1 MAEQSVTLNPGE
13 SKVVTFE
20 AVAHEAKVYQVTVNG
35 LSGSFVATSPPVA
48 SLSGYVTEAGEA
60 IAGAE
65 VTVVEHT
72 GFMEANVYRIYSG
85 ANGFYSME
93 NMVFEN
99 RPIVVDISVE
109 AVGYTMIK
117 LVDAILAEG
126 DNTLNFEMTAPPPVP
141 EVVLSNLVI
150 EPSEVMVGERVY
162 IRVTGTNYSDA
173 YYKAK
178 TVVFKIDGVVVK
190 ALTYNLAPGRSMEY
204 VYSFIPFEAGTYTVE
219 ADGLYGSLVVIEMP
233 PTDIEL
239 SNLIIIPTNPIA
251 YERIYFKVTAT
262 NYGDV
267 KETRQ
272 ILCRFNGRT
281 VMPQTVTLSPGE
293 SKVVTFSVMLF
304 GPGTF
309 TVVIDGLTGTFEVI

>member
-1 MAEQSVTLNPGE
+1 MASKEVTLTPGGSE
-13 SKVVTFE
+13 VVTFE
-20 AVAHEAKVYQVTVNG
+20 VTPSEARIYQVAVNG
-35 LSGSFVATSPPVA
+35 LTGSFVAIPV
-48 SLSGYVTEAGEA
+48 
-60 IAGAE
+60 
-65 VTVVEHT
+65 
-72 GFMEANVYRIYSG
+72 
-85 ANGFYSME
+85 
-93 NMVFEN
+93 
-99 RPIVVDISVE
+99 
-109 AVGYTMIK
+109 
-117 LVDAILAEG
+117 
-126 DNTLNFEMTAPPPVP
+126 VP
-141 EVVLSNLVI
+141 EVVLSDLEI
-150 EPSEVMVGERVY
+150 EPAEIMVGERVY
-162 IRVTGTNYSDA
+162 IRVTGTNYSDT

-178 TVVFKIDGVVVK
+178 TVIFKIEGVVVK

-204 VYSFIPFEAGTYTVE
+204 VYSFIPFEAGTFTVE
-219 ADGLYGSLVVIEMP
+219 VDGLYGSFVVIEMP

-272 ILCRFNGRT
+272 ILCRFNERT

-309 TVVIDGLTGTFEVI
+309 TVVIDGLTESFEVTEI